1 MLSLQRV
8 PTLKLAPRRSKSN
21 KPKKHKIVDSS
32 VRAARRRGL
41 TDIGTFDPTRL
52 RAKAVTAEGHK
63 ERGPAPAAV
72 ADGRSLPVGHERP
85 MGMDGHKNASARSG
99 RLQLKPLLASMADFE
114 RVARPTLVANAI
126 GQRSAAELSASGLT
140 GTSGGGAQSARLERA
155 VVTQLPS
162 IRPRG
167 ADLHNARMRAAKDR
181 FSRGVTVWSMS
192 ESDRANRRG
201 LTESLP
207 ELPLRKV
214 DAGDAPIRSCGP
226 HTVR

>member
-1 MLSLQRV
+1 MLSLKRI

-32 VRAARRRGL
+32 VRAARRCGL

-52 RAKAVTAEGHK
+52 RAKAIIAEGHK
-63 ERGPAPAAV
+63 GHGPAPAAE

-85 MGMDGHKNASARSG
+85 MGMDGHKNASGSG
-99 RLQLKPLLASMADFE
+99 RLKPKPLLASMADFE
-114 RVARPTLVANAI
+114 RVARPTLAESAI